1 MDAAERK
8 NKMMD
13 AAMKMV
19 AEKGLDSFSVAQA
32 AAAANIN
39 EALVYRD
46 FGTKENL
53 LNECYMSVNKQI
65 LDLYKNEYMP
75 AGCSN
80 EDLFEEMCD
89 HWHLFFE
96 CLINSGYK
104 TLFLQQYRDST
115 YKMDPVMQQ
124 KAGQNDVKI
133 VFKNIFLA
141 YAKNKEDIDYISTY
155 LIDGSILFAK
165 RIICKEVQNDEEIYQ
180 KVWRLLGGGLRGLS
194 LEKI

>member
-75 AGCSN
+75 AGDS
-80 EDLFEEMCD
+80 EKDLFEEMYD
-89 HWHLFFE
+89 HWHRFFE

-115 YKMDPVMQQ
+115 YKMASGAQRE
-124 KAGQNDVKI
+124 GQNDVKV
-133 VFKNIFLA
+133 VFKKIFIA
-141 YAKNKEDIDYISTY
+141 FAKNKEDIDYICTY
-155 LIDGSILFAK
+155 LIDGSVLFAK

-180 KVWRLLGGGLRGLS
+180 KVWCLLSGGLRGLS